1 MPLIINISVSITYV
15 YATLCTIM
23 LAQLHDYE
31 VSLDRYLAEFG
42 AKK

>member
-1 MPLIINISVSITYV
+1 MPLIINISV

-23 LAQLHDYE
+23 LAQLRDYE
-31 VSLDRYLAEFG
+31 ESLDRYLAEFG